1 MQTSAL
7 RIRFHGLDPSP
18 DLAAAIRG
26 RAEWL
31 ARRFGDVARC
41 DVEVDAP
48 LKRHHR
54 RGSRY
59 EVKLRLTTTAGPR
72 VVRERG
78 ADPYLLVGDAF
89 DTARLALGRE
99 R

>member
-1 MQTSAL
+1 MQANAV

-18 DLAAAIRG
+18 GLSAAIRG

-31 ARRFGDVARC
+31 ARRYGDVARC

-54 RGSRY
+54 SGARY
-59 EVKLRLTTTAGPR
+59 EVKLRLTTAGGPH
-72 VVRERG
+72 VIRERG
-78 ADPYLLVGDAF
+78 ADPYALVGDAF
-89 DTARLALGRE
+89 DTARIALGRVH
-99 R
+99 

>member
-1 MQTSAL
+1 MTASSL
-7 RIRFHGLDPSP
+7 RIRFHGLEPSP
-18 DLAAAIRG
+18 GLAAAIRG

-31 ARRFGDVARC
+31 SRRYGDVARC

-59 EVKLRLTTTAGPR
+59 EVKLRLTTPGGPR
-72 VVRERG
+72 IVRERG
-78 ADPYLLVGDAF
+78 ADPYALIGNAF